1 MQSER
6 VCPACVRS
14 VYRLVAGVVLLFVK
28 SARRLAGNV
37 GETAATVCVSISLSK
52 TVQRMA
58 FEHLRGGSGVDRKW
72 VSAMHSPALARV
84 TTSGTKRVL
93 AVSRLTRYARD

>member
-58 FEHLRGGSGVDRKW
+58 FEHLRGGSASIGSGCRQCT
-72 VSAMHSPALARV
+72 PALARV